1 LHAACGCGGEHV
13 HIPPLTF
20 CKACSDGGG
29 ALDSRQEWLGRCTL
43 PPPTPSMNPSIV
55 PSNPSKPMVT
65 DACGLRHYI
74 LVNIT
79 RCAVWRLCYQ
89 SVSADLTAPHLQ
101 LGPCRRSPTGADLDS
116 RTPAIIVLPVSCPV
130 VPLGP
135 SHWRVGWWQ
144 RGQWHKSRHL
154 RARRVFVQHAT
165 PARREKL
172 CTCHGPRLA
181 VVCTCFGL
189 QCLAPSG
196 LTCRCLQPNKGPP
209 DAKRIAQ
216 NK

>member
-1 LHAACGCGGEHV
+1 
-13 HIPPLTF
+13 
-20 CKACSDGGG
+20 
-29 ALDSRQEWLGRCTL
+29 
-43 PPPTPSMNPSIV
+43 
-55 PSNPSKPMVT
+55 MVT
-65 DACGLRHYI
+65 DRYYI

-79 RCAVWRLCYQ
+79 RCAVWGLYCQ
-89 SVSADLTAPHLQ
+89 IVSADLTAPHLQ

-172 CTCHGPRLA
+172 CTCHGPGRLA
-181 VVCTCFGL
+181 VSRLHMLRSFGL
-189 QCLAPSG
+189 RYG
-196 LTCRCLQPNKGPP
+196 LRSAVPGLSPP
-209 DAKRIAQ
+209 
-216 NK
+216 